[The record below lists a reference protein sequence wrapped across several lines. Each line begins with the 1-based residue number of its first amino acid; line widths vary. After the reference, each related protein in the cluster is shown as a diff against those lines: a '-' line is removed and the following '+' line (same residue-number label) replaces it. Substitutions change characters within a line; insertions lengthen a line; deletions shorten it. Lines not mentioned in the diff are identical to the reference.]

1 MADMIMSPA
10 EDSSSRTSLAKT
22 VVVRR
27 KVLGVP
33 VAEKDKSLDIRAAIS
48 LQRALRPSV
57 TRQRL
62 GGEGTAVGL

>member
-10 EDSSSRTSLAKT
+10 EDSLARTSLAKT

-33 VAEKDKSLDIRAAIS
+33 VAEKDKSLDIRAAIP
-48 LQRALRPSV
+48 LQRVFRPS
-57 TRQRL
+57 
-62 GGEGTAVGL
+62 ES

>member
-1 MADMIMSPA
+1 MADMIMSPT
-10 EDSSSRTSLAKT
+10 EDSSDRTSLAKT

-33 VAEKDKSLDIRAAIS
+33 VAEKDKSLDVRAAIS

-57 TRQRL
+57 S
-62 GGEGTAVGL
+62 

>member
-33 VAEKDKSLDIRAAIS
+33 VAEKDKSLDVRTAIP
-48 LQRALRPSV
+48 LQ
-57 TRQRL
+57 
-62 GGEGTAVGL
+62 

>member
-10 EDSSSRTSLAKT
+10 EDSLARTSLAKT

-33 VAEKDKSLDIRAAIS
+33 VAEKDKSLDIRAAIP
-48 LQRALRPSV
+48 LHRALRPSV
-57 TRQRL
+57 S
-62 GGEGTAVGL
+62 

>member
-10 EDSSSRTSLAKT
+10 EDTSSRTSLAKT

-33 VAEKDKSLDIRAAIS
+33 VAEKDKSLDIRAAIP
-48 LQRALRPSV
+48 LQRALGPSV
-57 TRQRL
+57 S
-62 GGEGTAVGL
+62 

>member
-10 EDSSSRTSLAKT
+10 EDTSSRTSLAKT

-33 VAEKDKSLDIRAAIS
+33 VAEKDKSLDIRAAIP
-48 LQRALRPSV
+48 LQRVFRPS
-57 TRQRL
+57 
-62 GGEGTAVGL
+62 ES